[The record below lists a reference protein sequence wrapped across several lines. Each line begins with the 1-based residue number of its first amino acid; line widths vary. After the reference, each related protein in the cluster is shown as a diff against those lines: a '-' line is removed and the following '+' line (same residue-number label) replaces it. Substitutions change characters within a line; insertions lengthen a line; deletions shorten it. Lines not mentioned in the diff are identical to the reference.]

1 MLLHLRDAFRI
12 CFLIF
17 RISFWPFPLSS
28 LETEAD
34 LYERCISTRKVQA
47 GTFLLSLAQVTHSRS
62 PALVSLGNTCDFER
76 FPEELSWSF
85 EF

>member
-1 MLLHLRDAFRI
+1 MKSKSASGKTQWKAN
-12 CFLIF
+12 

-34 LYERCISTRKVQA
+34 LYERRISTRKVQA

-62 PALVSLGNTCDFER
+62 PAPASALVSFWGTRVTLKDFQK
-76 FPEELSWSF
+76 S
-85 EF
+85 